1 MIGKLLTKRAYLIA
15 LFVFCAGGLFAVSCA
30 GLRGWNR
37 AVQEANEQALR
48 NNLSTI
54 RSEIQG
60 YVVNKKELPQTLD
73 DLAGGKPF
81 NLPDPITGKVDWQ
94 VVIGENRA
102 LITGKRGII
111 DVHSGSTAVSSQGTR
126 YDTW

>member
-1 MIGKLLTKRAYLIA
+1 MSAKLLTKKAYLLIA
-15 LFVFCAGGLFAVSCA
+15 LLIFCVSGLFAVSCA

-54 RSEIQG
+54 RNEIQG
-60 YVVNKKELPQTLD
+60 YVANKKELPQTLD

-81 NLPDPITGKVDWQ
+81 NLPI
-94 VVIGENRA
+94 
-102 LITGKRGII
+102 L
-111 DVHSGSTAVSSQGTR
+111 
-126 YDTW
+126 